1 MYNNN
6 ILCVFKNTL
15 HIHFLVTTVSS
26 NQGVLGFIILFQFSV
41 FFCSALNFC
50 RNLMDPFTSA
60 PLTSRWSR
68 YLENIYGVSKLI

>member
-1 MYNNN
+1 MHNKN

-26 NQGVLGFIILFQFSV
+26 HQGVLGFIILFQFTV
-41 FFCSALNFC
+41 YFCSALHFC

-60 PLTSRWSR
+60 PLTSHWSR
-68 YLENIYGVSKLI
+68 YLENIYEGSKFI